1 MGVLRPNP
9 VFILM
14 SEESGKEV
22 KLVLHTVVCSWFI
35 SLRLQACNSD
45 RINVGRFKQ
54 QFIFNPELSCQFETC
69 YTVPGPAQLSVACK
83 RWKAGRGLGTR
94 LGPSYVFNSPAS
106 QTQPTTILVR
116 WFIIGGRAWAS
127 MHWWFKPWITAG
139 FVTVCC
145 FMSMVS
151 KTSRSHFSGKGSCTR
166 LDWTS

>member
-54 QFIFNPELSCQFETC
+54 KFIFNPELSCQFETC
-69 YTVPGPAQLSVACK
+69 YTVPGSAQLSVACK

-94 LGPSYVFNSPAS
+94 LGASYEFNSPAS

-116 WFIIGGRAWAS
+116 WFIIEGWAWVS
-127 MHWWFKPWITAG
+127 MHCWFKPRITAG

-145 FMSMVS
+145 SMSTVS
-151 KTSRSHFSGKGSCTR
+151 KTLCSHFSGKGTCTH